1 MSKQNNLQL
10 AETDWAI
17 GQFYCVIEA
26 DTVFHIVLP
35 EIPVRYSGQVSAKKR
50 DHIESPSSDREKL
63 CDEM

>member
-17 GQFYCVIEA
+17 GQFYYIIEA

-35 EIPVRYSGQVSAKKR
+35 EVPVRYPRQVFAKKR
-50 DHIESPSSDREKL
+50 DHVESLSSNI
-63 CDEM
+63 

>member
-35 EIPVRYSGQVSAKKR
+35 AIPVRYSGQVFAKKKR
-50 DHIESPSSDREKL
+50 PHRKSQ
-63 CDEM
+63 

>member
-26 DTVFHIVLP
+26 DIVFHIVLP
-35 EIPVRYSGQVSAKKR
+35 EIPVRDTRQVFAKKR
-50 DHIESPSSDREKL
+50 DHIESLSSDIEI
-63 CDEM
+63 M